1 MQKNNQAGNQLTQI
15 HTKMAIKME
24 YTCSICVLLLL
35 LLLLLLLFL
44 ASVTMIPGLK
54 IRKILKKLG
63 MSNNPCSH
71 ELANCH
77 AMSAN
82 LLPNFERSWQVE
94 ALGNL
99 LIIIKRPHLST
110 REMHSV
116 EMW

>member
-1 MQKNNQAGNQLTQI
+1 MFNLCIIIIIIVIVVVVFSLGN
-15 HTKMAIKME
+15 HDPE
-24 YTCSICVLLLL
+24 
-35 LLLLLLLFL
+35 
-44 ASVTMIPGLK
+44 GLK

-82 LLPNFERSWQVE
+82 LLPNFGRSWRVE

-99 LIIIKRPHLST
+99 LIIIKRPYLST